1 MSLDIT
7 NAKRLNLTNGIIR
20 TNSEKEPEELEV
32 IDITIDE
39 ISEHFPQTVILDPR
53 QLDQAVI
60 GLCVS
65 EPVPVAVYDFEEADD
80 LLDGVILGYTEE
92 ELYVDH
98 DTALDVIEFLQ
109 YNTIRACAY
118 TPNSPIIWENEGGD
132 F

>member
-65 EPVPVAVYDFEEADD
+65 EPVPVAVYDFEK
-80 LLDGVILGYTEE
+80 LIFSMGSILGYTEE